1 MPQATSKD
9 PAAQRAQDKE
19 AKRAR
24 GALSC
29 AECRRLKLKCDKTV
43 PCSSCKRRGCS
54 AICPNGS
61 LITGQGTRFVL
72 ADTEKL
78 HEKIAQMSDRIRL
91 LEDALTILHNA
102 SGATDSHPLLDRDS
116 LKIKSIIELHAAVSQ
131 GMPESS
137 SQSPDEP
144 EDSQYIDAF
153 GTLAIRDDGA
163 STFYGRSAGQEGETV
178 APSPEPRSSRA
189 TPNLNSSIQTS
200 NGTGLGIHLPTTAQS
215 QWLPAQEHN
224 QLPPALTNLSQSF
237 PLPAGQQGFDLD
249 YLVDS
254 YLPPWDQALNLC
266 NLYLEQAPWFFGAVT
281 RRQLFDELLPM
292 WYNEAP
298 RPSITP
304 SVLSSDSLNG
314 TQDRSLNSTPQT
326 RGPGLGMGTM
336 GSVSP
341 PSTNSIPPSDIG
353 MTDGS
358 SSSSGSISGGKQYSG
373 SAHDLALLF
382 VIFCFGALTDMTLP
396 PAPDNHMAEHYY
408 DLTKV
413 SLALEGVLDRPPS
426 VSTVQTLSLMGI
438 YEGLR
443 SAENSIETTWA
454 LFGMA
459 TKLAQSIGLHRD
471 CARWKLSPA
480 EVQKRRALFWELF
493 ITDCWQSLAT
503 GRLATFSLPFVDC
516 ELPADPDQTLA
527 DDGSFQPSFP
537 FWKARFGA
545 ECVAAVVQGTLTSR
559 APKYSIIL
567 ELDRKVRDM
576 DVPKYAQGTPPEGV
590 GLGKTMSHF
599 MPTNYRE
606 LTLLYIHRCFFTHAI
621 RSNPSD
627 PIKSQYAPS
636 FLAGYRSACDLL
648 GTVKKQF
655 SMFPKQIARFWVLW
669 THAFSATIMLSSV
682 VLHGSKSKVAP
693 AALLEVRSAC
703 DLFEKAAAHGGRAV
717 KFLPIIQRLQAKA
730 QKVFFETCNGV
741 PPPIPNDILK
751 PSSENNVDDE
761 MSIFGGKTHTVTT
774 KVVPLSRGSSTPK
787 TNGSPRG
794 SQSPPTGSPL
804 QSHTTT
810 NPSFAGVHPS
820 LVSELNGFDGIIN
833 AQIQN
838 AYKADSTMFTRTLMQ
853 PQQEPRE
860 EAHAPQI
867 QKEEHEAQQQQEQL
881 QYQRQ
886 EEERQR
892 QLELEEQQR
901 KHYLEEQEL
910 HRQEQERLSQETY
923 AAQQRQQGYAT
934 ETYPYKPDPAPYYP
948 PRTNAHPESSQTP
961 TYASPGSSGANSIAG
976 PSHVPVPDQKPVL
989 AHSQSHP
996 NLREQA
1002 TEYSE
1007 SAYRNDP
1014 YQQQSYMQQESQ
1026 RSGQYAAGYTP
1037 SSSPVAHYP
1046 YQPQQNGMQNGHQHP
1061 AQASTSYKAQ
1071 TRAPRSSH
1079 AHQPYARSQH
1089 QHSQRVAQPRSHRQ
1103 AQQEM
1108 YPVPASYVQP
1118 QQYSDQSTPTSPET
1132 EMVSPVSST
1141 HQYTPASY
1149 EQSHTNGH
1157 AHAHAYHSQHQHH
1170 SPVTPVTAHPA
1181 HAHAH
1186 PGATPPAPAEPT
1198 YWQGNAD
1205 VNMPYHNQQHQ
1216 HVQHMEMQQ
1225 PYQQYTPEGAMRGI
1239 AADDPRLQETWQSF
1253 MYKVGT
1259 PHMLED

>member
-1 MPQATSKD
+1 MPQGTLKD

-78 HEKIAQMSDRIRL
+78 HEKIARMSDRIRL
-91 LEDALTILHNA
+91 LEDALTILHT
-102 SGATDSHPLLDRDS
+102 STGAADSHPLLDRES
-116 LKIKSIIELHAAVSQ
+116 LKIKSIIELHAAVS
-131 GMPESS
+131 S
-137 SQSPDEP
+137 SQPEGQEQPQEES

-163 STFYGRSAGQEGETV
+163 ATFYGRSAGQEGET
-178 APSPEPRSSRA
+178 PSPEPLPSRI
-189 TPNLNSSIQTS
+189 TPQIAQTS
-200 NGTGLGIHLPTTAQS
+200 NGIGLGIHPSTSAQH
-215 QWLPAQEHN
+215 QWPQEHN
-224 QLPPALTNLSQSF
+224 ELPRALTNLSHSF
-237 PLPAGQQGFDLD
+237 PLPAAQQAFDID
-249 YLVDS
+249 FLVEKYIPEWQEAHKLS
-254 YLPPWDQALNLC
+254 

-292 WYNEAP
+292 WYSEAP
-298 RPSITP
+298 KPSIAP
-304 SVLSSDSLNG
+304 SVLPPDSLSG
-314 TQDRSLNSTPQT
+314 RQDRAMNSTPHVG
-326 RGPGLGMGTM
+326 GPGLGMGTM
-336 GSVSP
+336 NSVSP
-341 PSTNSIPPSDIG
+341 PSTNPMPPSDIG
-353 MTDGS
+353 MADGTSPS
-358 SSSSGSISGGKQYSG
+358 SNSINGGKYSGG
-373 SAHDLALLF
+373 AHDLALLF
-382 VIFCFGALTDMTLP
+382 IIFCYGALTDMTMP
-396 PAPDNHMAEHYY
+396 AAPDNALAEHYY

-413 SLALEGVLDRPPS
+413 ALSLEGVLDRPPS
-426 VSTVQTLSLMGI
+426 VATVQTLSLMGI

-443 SAENSIETTWA
+443 SRENSIENTWA
-454 LFGMA
+454 LMGMA

-527 DDGSFQPSFP
+527 DDGSTEPSFP

-559 APKYSIIL
+559 APRYSIIL

-576 DVPKYAQGTPPEGV
+576 DIPKYAQGAPPEGV

-621 RSNPSD
+621 RSNPAD

-648 GTVKKQF
+648 GSVRKQF
-655 SMFPKQIARFWVLW
+655 TMFPEQIARFWVLW

-717 KFLPIIQRLQAKA
+717 KFLPIIRRLQAKA
-730 QKVFFETCNGV
+730 QKVFFETCKGV

-787 TNGSPRG
+787 TSGTPRG
-794 SQSPPTGSPL
+794 SQSPPMGSPH
-804 QSHTTT
+804 QSFTTT

-820 LVSELNGFDGIIN
+820 LVSELNGFDGTIN
-833 AQIQN
+833 AQLQS
-838 AYKADSTMFTRTLMQ
+838 AYKMDSDVFTRTLMQ
-853 PQQEPRE
+853 PQQTPQE
-860 EAHAPQI
+860 EVLA
-867 QKEEHEAQQQQEQL
+867 QKARDDARQAQQQQEQL
-881 QYQRQ
+881 QFKHQ

-892 QLELEEQQR
+892 QLEFEEQEQKR
-901 KHYLEEQEL
+901 RLEEQEL
-910 HRQEQERLSQETY
+910 QNQQKQQQYSQEAY
-923 AAQQRQQGYAT
+923 AAQQVQQRAQDYM
-934 ETYPYKPDPAPYYP
+934 EERYPYKPDPTPHYP
-948 PRTNAHPESSQTP
+948 SRNGSLPESSQSTS
-961 TYASPGSSGANSIAG
+961 YAHGSVAG
-976 PSHVPVPDQKPVL
+976 PSHISVPDQKPVL
-989 AHSQSHP
+989 PHSHSHS
-996 NLREQA
+996 NLHQA

-1007 SAYRNDP
+1007 P
-1014 YQQQSYMQQESQ
+1014 TYQ
-1026 RSGQYAAGYTP
+1026 SGQYSQETSYTEEPQTHSQYSAAYPATE
-1037 SSSPVAHYP
+1037 SSPVAHYP
-1046 YQPQQNGMQNGHQHP
+1046 YHPQQNGPQNSHHYAPPPLTGHKPHP
-1061 AQASTSYKAQ
+1061 RAQRGPHSQ
-1071 TRAPRSSH
+1071 V
-1079 AHQPYARSQH
+1079 PYARPQQQH
-1089 QHSQRVAQPRSHRQ
+1089 HHRVSQPRLQSRQ
-1103 AQQEM
+1103 PQHEM
-1108 YPVPASYVQP
+1108 YQVPPTYLQQ
-1118 QQYSDQSTPTSPET
+1118 QQYADQSTPRSPDND
-1132 EMVSPVSST
+1132 MVSPVSST
-1141 HQYTPASY
+1141 HPYPPYDQP
-1149 EQSHTNGH
+1149 HVNGH
-1157 AHAHAYHSQHQHH
+1157 SQAHAYPARPHPSAAPTPHYHH
-1170 SPVTPVTAHPA
+1170 SV
-1181 HAHAH
+1181 
-1186 PGATPPAPAEPT
+1186 GTPPTPT
-1198 YWQGNAD
+1198 ASIHWQGNAD
-1205 VNMPYHNQQHQ
+1205 VNANMGYHGQQHHGQ
-1216 HVQHMEMQQ
+1216 YMEAQQ

-1239 AADDPRLQETWQSF
+1239 AADDPRLQETWQSY
-1253 MYKVGT
+1253 MQKVGT
-1259 PHMLED
+1259 PAMLED